1 MNRFAAL
8 RLSLPGHS
16 MGNSAGA
23 IGPSLS
29 LRSGSSL
36 SQRSGGVSP
45 FTPGVIPGG
54 PLSSP
59 LSALSLPAALFED
72 ASPAAPAAVEKARF
86 AFLSDVLA
94 AEKEPDTEKTAG
106 LITSL
111 GTKFDRTEIAQIQ
124 DVFAEYNDFDI
135 VWPYDS
141 PYDSPDSPYD
151 SPYDSRTSVQ

>member
-59 LSALSLPAALFED
+59 LSARSRAPELRVDDTPAAL
-72 ASPAAPAAVEKARF
+72 AAVEKARF

-94 AEKEPDTEKTAG
+94 AEKDGKESPSDVDDLFADAEPPWNHSSPTA
-106 LITSL
+106 TM
-111 GTKFDRTEIAQIQ
+111 KVR
-124 DVFAEYNDFDI
+124 
-135 VWPYDS
+135 
-141 PYDSPDSPYD
+141 
-151 SPYDSRTSVQ
+151 SR